1 MLVTFEV
8 SSLLMSSAFSDVHPS
23 NMLAML
29 VARDVSR
36 PDKST
41 AVSYTHLDV
50 YKRQMYTFSTPS
62 SERVVAASLERPWRS
77 VSTIGALRAP
87 ARPVALMAS
96 AKSSSL
102 ASIAHVLSL
111 NALDAIIDAV

>member
-41 AVSYTHLDV
+41 DCKELAPLKKLLHASPIAKTP
-50 YKRQMYTFSTPS
+50 FSN
-62 SERVVAASLERPWRS
+62 VAEVMDGR
-77 VSTIGALRAP
+77 
-87 ARPVALMAS
+87 
-96 AKSSSL
+96 
-102 ASIAHVLSL
+102 
-111 NALDAIIDAV
+111 